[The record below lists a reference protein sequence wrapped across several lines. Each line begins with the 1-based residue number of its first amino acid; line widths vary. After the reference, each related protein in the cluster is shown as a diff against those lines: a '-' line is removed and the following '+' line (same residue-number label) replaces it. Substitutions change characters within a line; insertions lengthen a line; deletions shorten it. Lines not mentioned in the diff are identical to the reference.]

1 MHVSSLSGT
10 SSYSVFLENCTVFVA
25 VLFFFKLDP
34 ALPVLKISKEE
45 VLLTF
50 ELQFHRAVLYAMR
63 YSES

>member
-10 SSYSVFLENCTVFVA
+10 SSYSVFRKLYSVRGSFV
-25 VLFFFKLDP
+25 FFKLDP